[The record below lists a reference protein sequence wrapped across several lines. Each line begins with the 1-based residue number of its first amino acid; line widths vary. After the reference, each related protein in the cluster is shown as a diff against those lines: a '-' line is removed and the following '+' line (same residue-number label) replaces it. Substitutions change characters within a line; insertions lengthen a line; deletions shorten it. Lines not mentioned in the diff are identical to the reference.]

1 MMGNPLFVDTMNAM
15 GGNGISMGYGEVFT
29 ALQTGVVDGAEN
41 NAPSYFTSNHYS
53 TGAKYYTQTHHLI
66 IPEILV
72 VSRVTWDK
80 LSPADQA
87 LMKKLGREAQ
97 LEHRALWDKAV
108 ADNTAKL
115 KGAGVEF
122 IEIDSKAFREAT
134 APVRARY
141 GAARA
146 DLIRRIEAVR

>member
-1 MMGNPLFVDTMNAM
+1 M
-15 GGNGISMGYGEVFT
+15 
-29 ALQTGVVDGAEN
+29 
-41 NAPSYFTSNHYS
+41 
-53 TGAKYYTQTHHLI
+53 
-66 IPEILV
+66 

-97 LEHRALWDKAV
+97 LEQRALWDKAV

-134 APVRARY
+134 APVRAKY
-141 GAARA
+141 GAAHA